1 MKRQLALSAN
11 FGSLHCS
18 LSSVFGAGIADTLL
32 TTTGA
37 NTTAKTAS
45 ALTVVSI
52 VVPVTILVFVILTL
66 YFMGDNDGVNE
77 PSLFAALLPSQG

>member
-11 FGSLHCS
+11 FGSLHCGF
-18 LSSVFGAGIADTLL
+18 SSVFGAGIADALL

-45 ALTVVSI
+45 ALTVIVYSI
-52 VVPVTILVFVILTL
+52 IT
-66 YFMGDNDGVNE
+66 
-77 PSLFAALLPSQG
+77 SLMMQV

>member
-1 MKRQLALSAN
+1 MQLALSAN
-11 FGSLHCS
+11 FGSLHCGF
-18 LSSVFGAGIADTLL
+18 SSVFGAGIADALL

-37 NTTAKTAS
+37 NTTAKTS

-66 YFMGDNDGVNE
+66 YFVGDNDGVNE
-77 PSLFAALLPSQG
+77 PLLFAALLPSQG